1 MSQAHRPGSS
11 PGGKTVR
18 IAASK
23 LPVLERQDHEEWLLD
38 DALGETFP
46 ASDPIAV
53 TPPAAGRARPVR

>member
-1 MSQAHRPGSS
+1 MSQAHQPGSS
-11 PGGKTVR
+11 PGGETVR

-23 LPVLERQDHEEWLLD
+23 AVLERQDHEEWLLD
-38 DALGETFP
+38 EALGETFP